1 MPFGHVGKI
10 AAMKASTR
18 RRWKIAAIGLLAAV
32 VLLAVLV
39 NVAARQLRPLVVDA
53 LGPRASLDDMAI
65 TWRGLEL
72 RGLRI
77 AAAKGWPAADELRAE
92 RVSVL
97 PRPRSLFGGGWWI
110 ARVRIEGGYLSMLR
124 TREGKLRVVPAL
136 LERGAAGGAPGG
148 PGPQIVIGRVVLDDG
163 TLEFYDATVSPR
175 PHRLRVEQLDATAGP
190 IHLPA
195 LDEPIELSVD
205 GKLVGP
211 RRHGDIAIDGR
222 ITPATLDAKIDAK
235 LRGVDLVALQPY
247 LVKANEAGVKS
258 GTLDLTLDAT
268 VQRKR
273 LQAPGRVV
281 LTGLE
286 LASGG
291 GALATFGGVPRQ
303 AVIAALQ
310 RDGKIDVRF
319 TLEGRIDDPNFSLN
333 ENFATRMASSM
344 AETLG
349 VSVVGV
355 VEGVGGLVK
364 GLLGR

>member
-1 MPFGHVGKI
+1 ME
-10 AAMKASTR
+10 ASTR
-18 RRWKIAAIGLLAAV
+18 RRWKIAAIWALAAV

-39 NVAARQLRPLVVDA
+39 NVTARQLRTQVVAA
-53 LGPRASLDDMAI
+53 LGPRASLDEIAL
-65 TWRGLEL
+65 TWRGIEL

-92 RVSVL
+92 RVAVM
-97 PRPRSLFGGGWWI
+97 PDPRSLFGGPWRL
-110 ARVRIEGGYLSMLR
+110 ARVSVDGGYVSMLR
-124 TREGKLRVVPAL
+124 TRDGKLKLVPAL
-136 LERGAAGGAPGG
+136 LDRARAGQAGEAGGNAEL
-148 PGPQIVIGRVVLDDG
+148 QLVIAQVALNDG
-163 TLEFYDATVSPR
+163 ALEFYDATVASR
-175 PHRLRVEQLDATAGP
+175 PHKLRIEQLDATAGP

-195 LDEPIELSVD
+195 LDRPIELAVA
-205 GKLVGP
+205 GRLTGP
-211 RRHGDIAIDGR
+211 RRHGEIAIDGHF
-222 ITPATLDAKIDAK
+222 TPATLDARIDARF
-235 LRGVDLVALQPY
+235 RGVDLVALQPY
-247 LVKANEAGVKS
+247 LVKASESGVKS

-273 LQAPGRVV
+273 LNAPGRVV

-319 TLEGRIDDPNFSLN
+319 TLEGRVDDPNFSLN
-333 ENFATRMASSM
+333 ENFATRMASGM
-344 AETLG
+344 AEALG